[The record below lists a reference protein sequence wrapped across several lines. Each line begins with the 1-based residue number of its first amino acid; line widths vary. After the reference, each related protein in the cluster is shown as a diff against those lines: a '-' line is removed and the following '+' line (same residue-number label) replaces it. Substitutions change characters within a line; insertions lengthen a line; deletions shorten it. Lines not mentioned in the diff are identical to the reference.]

1 MAYTTP
7 HHVREYLK
15 AACLG
20 VCHEYAFR
28 CLGKPLSQKRTIIEK
43 TAEIDLQARVG
54 AFFGAPAFLSAQGRS
69 ERDLIVDAPT
79 IRAEVKFFRPPA
91 QAWAGLKGDWEWLL
105 SVTNNGREFRK
116 RAWITFWPSRSIAK
130 FTNCLSVTRSLGNKF
145 APADYAPF
153 STYVEPIMPK
163 NGVNERL
170 AFKSDKKIPRLT
182 LLSLPHGKRVLV
194 EIVGSVYHPVWCA
207 IYSRLTPNEANT
219 LRFNAKINI

>member
-28 CLGKPLSQKRTIIEK
+28 CLGKNAAQKRQLVGK
-43 TAEIDLQARVG
+43 TTEMDLHARVG

-69 ERDLIVDAPT
+69 VRELIVEAPT

-91 QAWAGLKGDWEWLL
+91 KAWTNLKDDWDWLL

-116 RAWITFWPSRSIAK
+116 RAWIVFWPSKSVAS
-130 FTNCLSVTRSLGNKF
+130 FTNCVSVTKSMGNRF
-145 APADYAPF
+145 ASADYAPF
-153 STYVEPIMPK
+153 SPYVEPMMPK
-163 NGVNERL
+163 TGVNERL
-170 AFKSDKKIPRLT
+170 AFKTEKNIPRWT
-182 LLSLPHGKRVLV
+182 LLNLPNGKRVLV
-194 EIVGSVYHPVWCA
+194 EIVGSVNHPVWCA
-207 IYSRLTPNEANT
+207 IYSRLTPNEVNT
-219 LRFNAKINI
+219 LNFDARIDI

>member
-28 CLGKPLSQKRTIIEK
+28 CLGKPRAWKRQLVGK
-43 TAEIDLQARVG
+43 TTEIDLHARVG
-54 AFFGAPAFLSAQGRS
+54 SFFGAPAFLSAQGRS
-69 ERDLIVDAPT
+69 AIDLIVDAPT

-91 QAWAGLKGDWEWLL
+91 KAWADLNGDWDWLL

-116 RAWITFWPSRSIAK
+116 RAWIVFWPGKSVAL
-130 FTNCLSVTRSLGNKF
+130 FTNCLTVTKSLGNNF

-153 STYVEPIMPK
+153 SPYVEPVMPK
-163 NGVNERL
+163 NGVNQRL
-170 AFKSDKKIPRLT
+170 AFKSEKNILRLT
-182 LLSLPHGKRVLV
+182 LLRLPNGKRVLV
-194 EIVGSVYHPVWCA
+194 EIVGSVNHPVWCA

-219 LRFNAKINI
+219 LTFNQTIDI